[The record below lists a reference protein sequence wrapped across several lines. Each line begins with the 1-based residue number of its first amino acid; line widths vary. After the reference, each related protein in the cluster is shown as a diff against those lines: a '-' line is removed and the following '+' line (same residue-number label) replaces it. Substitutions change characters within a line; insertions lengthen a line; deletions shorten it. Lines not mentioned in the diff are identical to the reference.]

1 MGLARPAIGPQLDLS
16 VGVRELE
23 GVLEKVG
30 QGGQKEIS
38 VRVDPQA
45 SVYVLYFENAT
56 LRVRLQLAGILGI
69 CNERGYRQGFTT
81 FGGADS
87 YIVDRA
93 SDQAHFPIAARLRFK
108 SAPVAPLTGMFE
120 TSRALSERFAADR
133 ELRSS

>member
-1 MGLARPAIGPQLDLS
+1 MLSEGGEHLLGASWRQSATVVSDLDEHSPAQRIGSQLDLS

-38 VRVDPQA
+38 VHVDTQA
-45 SVYVLYFENAT
+45 GVYVLYLENAT

-69 CNERGYRQGFTT
+69 CNERGYRQGFAT

-87 YIVDRA
+87 YIVDRQRSDFPSQPGCA
-93 SDQAHFPIAARLRFK
+93 SR
-108 SAPVAPLTGMFE
+108 V
-120 TSRALSERFAADR
+120 
-133 ELRSS
+133 LRSLR